1 LGLDEKLALGF
12 HFDSLIHANPVQEGL
27 IAIIMF
33 IYVLGIVYGT
43 RYTYNLFMSRGFP
56 HNVSAYYNRKIIHIF
71 AGGVITLLFPVF
83 FTAVT
88 IPMILVSVIALITY
102 LPHRMGKLLYWFQVK
117 ENMYEVNFV
126 IAWGIAIGLAWFL
139 FGDPIYGVIPAAFM
153 SFGDAITGIVRNA
166 IFKRR
171 TKHWIGNIAM
181 VLVCIPIGYYYAN
194 MTGVVAACVA
204 SIVERF
210 EFKPIDDN
218 ILITFTSLITLILL
232 RGV

>member
-1 LGLDEKLALGF
+1 LVEKLALGL
-12 HFDSLIHANPVQEGL
+12 HFESLFHANPVQEGI

-43 RYTYNLFMSRGFP
+43 KYTYNLFRSRGLP
-56 HNVSAYYNRKIIHIF
+56 HNVSAYYNRKLIHIF
-71 AGGVITLLFPVF
+71 AGGVITLLFPIF

-88 IPMILVSVIALITY
+88 IPLILVSVIALITY
-102 LPHRMGKLLYWFQVK
+102 LPHRTGKLLYWFQVK

-153 SFGDAITGIVRNA
+153 SFGDAITGIVRNT

-181 VLVCIPIGYYYAN
+181 VLVCTPIGYYYAGIAGI
-194 MTGVVAACVA
+194 MAAFVA
-204 SIVERF
+204 SIAERF
-210 EFKPIDDN
+210 EFNPIDDN

-232 RGV
+232 RGI